1 MANIPEVFFV
11 SYGVQLASSWVNAM
25 LYMLELVM
33 CLRYFQ
39 RSSRPLPHKIGVG
52 AMVLFDTLC
61 TMAINAN
68 VFITFQVFFGKAA
81 FSSLNI
87 GTTATLFM
95 TYSTA
100 SIEQWFLI
108 HLYFILTRN
117 RVISICLAF
126 FVIVHLGF
134 SFAAGIMLQ
143 TFSLPFTERLT
154 FAVTAAGAILCAIMD
169 MLIAG
174 FLGYEFF
181 KIKTKTSA
189 SSPQSLI
196 RRVYILTVTS
206 GALVA
211 STTLLMMILFLKG
224 DIAFEF
230 FFSCQGRVY
239 ALTLLVNFL
248 SGPSSSP
255 ATPSS
260 DKPGSLVFQ
269 VDAYPLAHGSGNNMR
284 STQPA
289 PSIYSN
295 FSEDSINKELPP
307 LPTTAGLPTPAEIKL
322 PSSPKFA
329 PRYAPSSPAHAQFAA
344 FPRRMQFASADP
356 QSALA
361 SPRMVVAVPY
371 RVESL
376 PQP

>member
-1 MANIPEVFFV
+1 MVHTPEVFFV
-11 SYGVQLASSWVNAM
+11 IYGVQLASSWLNAM

-68 VFITFQVFFGKAA
+68 VFITFRIFFRKAC
-81 FSSLNI
+81 FSSLKI
-87 GTTATLFM
+87 GSTAILFM

-100 SIEQWFLI
+100 AIEQCFLI

-126 FVIVHLGF
+126 LIIVHLGF

-154 FAVTAAGAILCAIMD
+154 FTVTAVGAILCALMD

-181 KIKTKTSA
+181 KVKSKIGA

-196 RRVYILTVTS
+196 RRLSILSVTS

-211 STTLLMMILFLKG
+211 STTLLNMILFLKG
-224 DIAFEF
+224 HIAFEF

-255 ATPSS
+255 ATVSS
-260 DKPGSLVFQ
+260 DKLGSLVFQ
-269 VDAYPLAHGSGNNMR
+269 VDVSPVGYANSDNMR
-284 STQPA
+284 RSQLA
-289 PSIYSN
+289 PSIYSTFRSNICTN
-295 FSEDSINKELPP
+295 FTSACSICSVSTSN
-307 LPTTAGLPTPAEIKL
+307 AICFHG
-322 PSSPKFA
+322 
-329 PRYAPSSPAHAQFAA
+329 
-344 FPRRMQFASADP
+344 SAICVHV
-356 QSALA
+356 L
-361 SPRMVVAVPY
+361 
-371 RVESL
+371 
-376 PQP
+376 